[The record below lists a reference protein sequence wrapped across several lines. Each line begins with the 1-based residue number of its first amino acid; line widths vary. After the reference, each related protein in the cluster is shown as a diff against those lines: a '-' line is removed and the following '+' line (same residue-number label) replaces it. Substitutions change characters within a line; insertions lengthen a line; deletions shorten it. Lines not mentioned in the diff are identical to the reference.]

1 MEANIMAKK
10 KKNQHIMYHRNWH
23 PSSYSAQAR
32 YGVSI
37 RLLGWKTH
45 RYDFYD
51 DDFSKVIAFTCNSYR
66 CDMVKH
72 RMIKG
77 LRRYGKRKGLI

>member
-1 MEANIMAKK
+1 MAKK

-23 PSSYSAQAR
+23 PSSYSVQAR
-32 YGVSI
+32 DSVSM

-45 RYDFYD
+45 RHTFYHD
-51 DDFSKVIAFTCNSYR
+51 NFSEVIASACNSYR
-66 CDMVKH
+66 CAIVKH

>member
-1 MEANIMAKK
+1 MAKK

-32 YGVSI
+32 YGVWT
-37 RLLGWKTH
+37 RLRSWEK
-45 RYDFYD
+45 YSDWYNMN
-51 DDFSKVIAFTCNSYR
+51 FSEVIADACNSYR